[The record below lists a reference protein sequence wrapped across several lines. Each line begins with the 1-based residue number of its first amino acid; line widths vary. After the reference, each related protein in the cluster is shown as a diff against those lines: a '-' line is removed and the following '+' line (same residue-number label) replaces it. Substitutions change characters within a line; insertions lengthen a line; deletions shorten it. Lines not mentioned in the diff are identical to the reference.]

1 MFVLT
6 MLKIQGPCRLEG
18 VTAVQGAKNS
28 ALPLLA
34 ASVLCRGESVF
45 RNCPDLTDVKTS
57 ADILR
62 HLGCRVRREGDALI
76 VDSTD
81 VTEWDIPDKM
91 MRRMRSSIVF
101 LGAILSRA
109 GKAELSY
116 PGGCELGPRPIDL
129 HLRSLEKLGARI
141 REQHGRL
148 FCERQGD
155 LLGGEITLSFPS
167 VGATENILL
176 TAVTAKGTTVV
187 HNAAKEPEIGDL
199 IAYLNRC
206 GGDVREDG
214 AGTLVIRG
222 VSRLT
227 GCEHTILPDRIA
239 AATLLSAAAATGGS
253 VTLEKTRPAHLRP
266 VLQVL
271 EQSGCAVKT
280 QKDRIAL
287 TAPEQLCAVESIRTM
302 PYPGFPT
309 DSQSPVMAMLLK
321 AKGVSVFVENI
332 FESRFKHVD
341 ELIRMGAD
349 IRVAGRVAVVQ
360 GVSRL
365 YGARVVAPDLR
376 GGAALVIAGLAAQGI
391 TEVQGVDRLDRGY
404 DRLEETLQ
412 KLGAEIQRVK
422 DTLNKKK

>member
-18 VTAVQGAKNS
+18 MTAVQGAKNS

-155 LLGGEITLSFPS
+155 LLGGEITLSFP
-167 VGATENILL
+167 VWALQ
-176 TAVTAKGTTVV
+176 
-187 HNAAKEPEIGDL
+187 
-199 IAYLNRC
+199 
-206 GGDVREDG
+206 
-214 AGTLVIRG
+214 
-222 VSRLT
+222 
-227 GCEHTILPDRIA
+227 RIF
-239 AATLLSAAAATGGS
+239 
-253 VTLEKTRPAHLRP
+253 
-266 VLQVL
+266 
-271 EQSGCAVKT
+271 C
-280 QKDRIAL
+280 
-287 TAPEQLCAVESIRTM
+287 
-302 PYPGFPT
+302 
-309 DSQSPVMAMLLK
+309 SPL
-321 AKGVSVFVENI
+321 
-332 FESRFKHVD
+332 
-341 ELIRMGAD
+341 
-349 IRVAGRVAVVQ
+349 
-360 GVSRL
+360 
-365 YGARVVAPDLR
+365 
-376 GGAALVIAGLAAQGI
+376 
-391 TEVQGVDRLDRGY
+391 
-404 DRLEETLQ
+404 
-412 KLGAEIQRVK
+412 
-422 DTLNKKK
+422 